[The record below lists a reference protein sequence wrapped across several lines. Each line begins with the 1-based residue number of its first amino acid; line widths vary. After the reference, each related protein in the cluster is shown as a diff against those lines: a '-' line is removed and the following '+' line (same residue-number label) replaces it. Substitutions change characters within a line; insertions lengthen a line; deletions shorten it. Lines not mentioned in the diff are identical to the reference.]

1 MIDVAGLIIQMAMDR
16 KESRG
21 LHHSIDYPRQYKED

>member
-1 MIDVAGLIIQMAMDR
+1 MDR

-21 LHHSIDYPRQYKED
+21 LHRTTDYRQQDDSRFLKDTILS